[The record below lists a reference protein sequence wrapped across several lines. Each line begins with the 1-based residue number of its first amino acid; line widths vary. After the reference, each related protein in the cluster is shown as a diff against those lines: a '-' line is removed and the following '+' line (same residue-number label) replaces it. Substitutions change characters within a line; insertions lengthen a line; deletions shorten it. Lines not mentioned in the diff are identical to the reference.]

1 MQIKSIVLYEDTNA
15 QNYLEGNVLC
25 YDDGSMEGIVMCEN
39 DMYIYGKQDQ
49 DNVRLVLLTPFNY
62 PYTWENYTGYLNRKQ
77 NNYDMFA
84 FDSEGNYDGMC
95 TMRLLSKKVSK
106 EISDAEIEELKCR
119 IEFYKKMCDETV
131 DFASFPSQDEKVSKV
146 PEKVKK

>member
-1 MQIKSIVLYEDTNA
+1 MRIKSIVLYEDTNA

-25 YDDGSMEGIVMCEN
+25 YDDGSIEGIVMCEK
-39 DMYIYGKQDQ
+39 DMYIHGRWDQ
-49 DNVRLVLLTPFNY
+49 DDIRLTLLTPFDY
-62 PYTWENYTGYLNRKQ
+62 PYTFENYIGYLNRKQ

-95 TMRLLSKKVSK
+95 AMRLLSKKVAK

-119 IEFYKKMCDETV
+119 IEFYKKMYDETA
-131 DFASFPSQDEKVSKV
+131 DFTQDEEVCKI
-146 PEKVKK
+146 PEKVKQ